1 MVAAYCDPGSANC
14 QLVVRP
20 NCSLSWRGTVTFYLG
35 MCLVSLTIAGLFAA
49 AGAWLVLP
57 FAGIELL
64 ALGGALYVVAL
75 RADSREVIAIRGD
88 TVEVQRG
95 RYAPAERWSFQRCWV
110 QVILRVPRRSGYP
123 CRLVLRGNGH
133 ELEVGRCLDDAER
146 RLLAN
151 ELRRRIRPA
160 YAP

>member
-1 MVAAYCDPGSANC
+1 MVAAYCDPVSANC

-20 NCSLSWRGTVTFYLG
+20 NCSLSWRGAITFYLC

-57 FAGIELL
+57 FAGLELL
-64 ALGGALYVVAL
+64 ALGAALYVVAL

-95 RYAPAERWSFQRCWV
+95 RHAPVERWSFQRCWV
-110 QVILRVPRRSGYP
+110 QVRLSRPRRNGYP
-123 CRLVLRGNGH
+123 WRVVLRGSGH
-133 ELEVGRCLDDAER
+133 ELEVGRCLNDAER

-151 ELRRRIRPA
+151 ELQRRIRPE
-160 YAP
+160 YPQ